1 MTRTV
6 LVGAAMFVLGFMGA
20 TLVAKD
26 PNAKAR
32 WVGSTPANCQALI
45 AENIRGW
52 KLGNHTAESAIDS
65 IDRWCGLYGSLWG
78 K

>member
-1 MTRTV
+1 
-6 LVGAAMFVLGFMGA
+6 MFALGLFIGGF
-20 TLVAKD
+20 VAQD

-32 WVGSTPANCQALI
+32 WGATGTPVNCQALI

-52 KLGNHTAESAIDS
+52 KTGEFAPENALNS
-65 IDRWCGLYGSLWG
+65 IDRWCGLFGQLWG